1 MPRRAGWQ
9 NAIDGKSSLSRYG
22 RNTRGKL
29 LRILSRVTAE
39 LVYLA
44 RSRLDGQNRI
54 SCISFVRSGRDH
66 GRGRR
71 TYRVDTDRVGRA
83 ISSDDVLQP
92 RAGMLKVMRI
102 AQFTVHNFSFL

>member
-1 MPRRAGWQ
+1 MIGVVVQPGVEFGENNLFDYDRHKAKGLSNALPRRRIAGWQ

-22 RNTRGKL
+22 RNKRGKL

-54 SCISFVRSGRDH
+54 LCISFVRSA
-66 GRGRR
+66 
-71 TYRVDTDRVGRA
+71 A
-83 ISSDDVLQP
+83 IT
-92 RAGMLKVMRI
+92 AG
-102 AQFTVHNFSFL
+102 